1 MHTPPIVHQLGFVL
15 LAAIVAGC
23 SGNAGSSSSVTSPSG
38 PSALGSTRA
47 LTGSALADT
56 TPVCAVNI
64 SGVPQSVPGSGGSF
78 TLALTA
84 APDCYWTGNA
94 INNGTGVSPRSGRGS
109 SSVSVSTEPNP
120 DHERITS
127 IDFNGTLVQFSQPNG
142 CTYTLDQKS
151 LTVDASGGRVVFMMT
166 TFPGCA
172 WFSKASDHWIDVK
185 EAKGEGPGEIPF
197 EFDPNFAG
205 ERHAN
210 LTIVNAIIP
219 ITQRSSR

>member
-1 MHTPPIVHQLGFVL
+1 MNTPLMLSRLSSL
-15 LAAIVAGC
+15 LLVGVVAGC
-23 SGNAGSSSSVTSPSG
+23 SGHAGNTSSIASPTG

-47 LTGSALADT
+47 LTTPLAET
-56 TPVCAVNI
+56 VSTCAVNI
-64 SGVPQSVPGSGGSF
+64 SGVPQSVSGRGGSF
-78 TLALTA
+78 TLTLTA
-84 APDCYWTGNA
+84 APDCSWTGNA
-94 INNGTGVSPRSGRGS
+94 INNGTGVTPRSGRGS
-109 SSVSVSTEPNP
+109 SSVSISTEPNP